1 MRNKPPTGP
10 THESAKA
17 VVSAGLRCAGAMA
30 SLHAS
35 SRRHNQ
41 TAAEADDQGR
51 LPRRGHAP
59 FRESEIQVA
68 LSCLG
73 IVLVLFLAVWG
84 ELIATAAV
92 EAVR

>member
-1 MRNKPPTGP
+1 
-10 THESAKA
+10 
-17 VVSAGLRCAGAMA
+17 MA

-73 IVLVLFLAVWG
+73 IVLVLFLAILG
-84 ELIATAAV
+84 ESIATAV
-92 EAVR
+92 VGGLR